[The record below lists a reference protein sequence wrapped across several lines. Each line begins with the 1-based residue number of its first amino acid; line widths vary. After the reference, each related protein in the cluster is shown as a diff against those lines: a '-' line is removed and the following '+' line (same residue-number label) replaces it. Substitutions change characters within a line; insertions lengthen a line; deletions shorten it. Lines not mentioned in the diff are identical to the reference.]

1 MKHRLFVAIWLVV
14 CVTPLLAAD
23 RLTDR
28 DVKELIGRI
37 EAGRDRFDNALDDK
51 FKNSI
56 LRDASGEVNV
66 KRFLDTFQESIDR
79 VEESLKPDYA
89 ASTEVGM
96 LLRQGSALERYFRQQ
111 PGGAKGESEWNRL
124 ASDLGMLAAA
134 YGSDFP
140 IAENAAFRR
149 LGDREVSQSVKA
161 LESAAQQLRR
171 ALDADLKKDRSV
183 DKATREGIVDEA
195 DQLSKDAKTL
205 RERVNDGKP
214 SSAEADQVMARAARL
229 QTFIKGHQVPA
240 ASGAWNGV
248 ASQLEVV
255 STAYRIPTPSRTL
268 GDR

>member
-1 MKHRLFVAIWLVV
+1 MKHRLFVAVWLVASAA
-14 CVTPLLAAD
+14 PLLAAD

-28 DVKELIGRI
+28 DVKELIARI
-37 EAGRDRFDNALDDK
+37 EDGRDKFDNALDDK

-66 KRFLDTFQESIDR
+66 KRFLNTFQESIDR

-89 ASTEVGM
+89 ASTEVGT

-111 PGGAKGESEWNRL
+111 PGGTKGESEWNRL
-124 ASDLGMLAAA
+124 ASDLETLAAA

-140 IAENAAFRR
+140 IGENPAFRR

-161 LESAAQQLRR
+161 LESSAQQLKRS
-171 ALDADLKKDRSV
+171 LDSDLKKDPSV
-183 DKATREGIVDEA
+183 DKASREGIVDEA
-195 DQLSKDAKTL
+195 DQLSKDAKAL

-214 SSAEADQVMARAARL
+214 SSAEADQVLARAARL

-240 ASGAWNGV
+240 ASGAWHGV
-248 ASQLEVV
+248 ASQLEIV
-255 STAYRIPTPSRTL
+255 SAAYRVPSSSRTP
-268 GDR
+268 

>member
-1 MKHRLFVAIWLVV
+1 MKHRLFVAVWLVASAA
-14 CVTPLLAAD
+14 PLLAAD

-28 DVKELIGRI
+28 DVKELIARI
-37 EAGRDRFDNALDDK
+37 EDGRDKFDNALDDK

-66 KRFLDTFQESIDR
+66 KRFLNTFQESIDR

-89 ASTEVGM
+89 ASTEVGT

-111 PGGAKGESEWNRL
+111 PGGTKGESEWNRL
-124 ASDLGMLAAA
+124 ASDLETLAAA

-140 IAENAAFRR
+140 IGENPAFRR

-161 LESAAQQLRR
+161 LESSAQQLKRS
-171 ALDADLKKDRSV
+171 LDSDLKKDPAV
-183 DKATREGIVDEA
+183 DKASREGIVDEA
-195 DQLSKDAKTL
+195 DQLSKDAKAL

-214 SSAEADQVMARAARL
+214 SSAEADQVLARAARL

-240 ASGAWNGV
+240 ASGAWHGV
-248 ASQLEVV
+248 ASQLEIV
-255 STAYRIPTPSRTL
+255 SAAYRVPSSSRTP
-268 GDR
+268 